1 MDNAAFKKIV
11 MYCGMMTSDYDNEIL
26 TAAKKATKLLRD
38 NKMTWEELLV
48 GEKSPVKW
56 RDSTSNGPRG
66 PSPKSKE
73 SAWGGKYNR
82 RSNANPHQK
91 RASWMIDYGNFMLLT
106 KPERSFVIRVQD
118 VINPTQTELLELR
131 RLYFKCGGTN

>member
-1 MDNAAFKKIV
+1 MDNVAFKKIV

-26 TAAKKATKLLRD
+26 TAAKKATQLLRD

-48 GEKSPVKW
+48 GEKPIINNPTTTTHK
-56 RDSTSNGPRG
+56 TKTHGPRG

-82 RSNANPHQK
+82 YSNVNPHQK
-91 RASWMIDYGNFMLLT
+91 RAS
-106 KPERSFVIRVQD
+106 
-118 VINPTQTELLELR
+118 
-131 RLYFKCGGTN
+131 